1 MAREREY
8 AITWHRMTARAD
20 AGEILLQVPVPV
32 AADETA
38 FSLNGKCH
46 QAALASFAQLLEG
59 IVSGSLVGRPQNPA
73 RRVFYPRD
81 RRPDRLAVLDFR
93 RPAQDLDALARA
105 LSYGDY
111 PNRLALPKLWTG
123 EGFVVVRRI
132 DVKAARSRNAPGTVL
147 QVADDAIDV
156 ATATHDVR
164 LRELCGLDGGRPGR
178 APREG
183 EVLPLDGAA
192 LDEEIAAAS
201 VCHWRDE
208 EFWIARFRGLNP
220 LVFPTGS
227 RAAGSTRIDVPGRA
241 ATRDRMLADVMDWLG
256 SITAMDSFDVG
267 LEDPQDRGA
276 LVARVRPFR
285 AGDALET
292 WERHGP
298 YLRETPLRHPRVPL
312 PAGWKHYAD
321 WPVVIAFAPSL
332 PATIGAAL
340 RITIDAS
347 SGTIRLDSG
356 ESGPAPESL
365 RAMAAQLQ
373 SRGKIRSS

>member
-1 MAREREY
+1 
-8 AITWHRMTARAD
+8 
-20 AGEILLQVPVPV
+20 
-32 AADETA
+32 
-38 FSLNGKCH
+38 
-46 QAALASFAQLLEG
+46 
-59 IVSGSLVGRPQNPA
+59 
-73 RRVFYPRD
+73 
-81 RRPDRLAVLDFR
+81 
-93 RPAQDLDALARA
+93 
-105 LSYGDY
+105 
-111 PNRLALPKLWTG
+111 
-123 EGFVVVRRI
+123 
-132 DVKAARSRNAPGTVL
+132 
-147 QVADDAIDV
+147 
-156 ATATHDVR
+156 
-164 LRELCGLDGGRPGR
+164 
-178 APREG
+178 
-183 EVLPLDGAA
+183 
-192 LDEEIAAAS
+192 
-201 VCHWRDE
+201 
-208 EFWIARFRGLNP
+208 
-220 LVFPTGS
+220 
-227 RAAGSTRIDVPGRA
+227 
-241 ATRDRMLADVMDWLG
+241 MDWLG

-285 AGDALET
+285 AGDALEA

-356 ESGPAPESL
+356 ENGPAPESL